1 MAAGDQIQQ
10 LVRSTAECSMCLER
24 LNNPKYLPCSH
35 TFCCDCIEKL
45 CHNHHSQKVP
55 CPCCR
60 RPFIAPR
67 SGCCSMMPTNIF
79 AEQLVRSNEILDK
92 ELEER
97 KAERSQAAE
106 DIRRLV
112 AALTDTGAKLEK
124 ATARVEELKLTLS
137 DIRTTESVLHE
148 QLWGSV
154 QHREAVEERQQLQAA
169 HQRMKEAE
177 ERLRDQEA
185 AHQAAKNVTDAVLSK
200 TEEQL
205 KQQMRATAVLA
216 KDVGHWKFMA
226 TGKTI
231 NIYIYIYIYIYIR
244 QVCSIY
250 RTTPKGKTLYGIIKK
265 YSY

>member
-1 MAAGDQIQQ
+1 
-10 LVRSTAECSMCLER
+10 
-24 LNNPKYLPCSH
+24 
-35 TFCCDCIEKL
+35 
-45 CHNHHSQKVP
+45 
-55 CPCCR
+55 
-60 RPFIAPR
+60 
-67 SGCCSMMPTNIF
+67 MMPTNIF

-216 KDVGHWKFMA
+216 KDVGHWKFLA
-226 TGKTI
+226 TGKPI
-231 NIYIYIYIYIYIR
+231 KFDAIYIYIYIYIYAR
-244 QVCSIY
+244 FVAYTGRPQKVRPYTELS
-250 RTTPKGKTLYGIIKK
+250 RSTRIK
-265 YSY
+265 S